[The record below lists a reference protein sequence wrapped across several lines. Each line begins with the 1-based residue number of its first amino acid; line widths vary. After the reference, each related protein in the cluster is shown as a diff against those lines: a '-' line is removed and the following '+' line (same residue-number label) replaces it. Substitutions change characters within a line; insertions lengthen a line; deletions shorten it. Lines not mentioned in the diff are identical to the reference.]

1 MFQSIKETLL
11 FIGDFSQAAF
21 WATNLCLR
29 VLIGDLVLSQSLV
42 KTSSGNFGQLPNLC
56 LRVQQLGNFGQ
67 SLSTSS
73 AVRTLST
80 SSAVRTLSTSSAVRT
95 LSTNFGQLPNLCLRV
110 QQLEPTKAQS
120 SAVRQILELCLRVQQ
135 LDKFWATAQS
145 LSTSSAVRTD

>member
-1 MFQSIKETLL
+1 MLKPTKVKVVEKAAFWFLEQRTLFQSIKETLL

-80 SSAVRTLSTSSAVRT
+80 SSAVRTLST
-95 LSTNFGQLPNLCLRV
+95 NFGQLPNLCLRV

-120 SAVRQILELCLRVQQ
+120 
-135 LDKFWATAQS
+135 
-145 LSTSSAVRTD
+145 LSTSSAVRT

>member
-1 MFQSIKETLL
+1 MAILVRLHFGQQIFVYEFLL
-11 FIGDFSQAAF
+11 AIWFLVK
-21 WATNLCLR
+21 ATNLCLR

-42 KTSSGNFGQLPNLC
+42 KTSSG
-56 LRVQQLGNFGQ
+56 
-67 SLSTSS
+67 
-73 AVRTLST
+73 
-80 SSAVRTLSTSSAVRT
+80 
-95 LSTNFGQLPNLCLRV
+95 NFGQLPNLCLRV